1 MENRLN
7 VLVELDEI
15 RRRTEEQ
22 NIDKQ
27 QRIKFLHDKRTQ
39 NRSFKTGDWVLKWN
53 ANDQE
58 KGRHGKL
65 EALWL
70 GPFIIFEK
78 AGEHS
83 YFLQDT
89 NGRMQDFPVH
99 GQYLKSF
106 FQ

>member
-1 MENRLN
+1 MLI
-7 VLVELDEI
+7 ELDKV
-15 RRRTEEQ
+15 RRLAQEQ
-22 NIDKQ
+22 NINKQ
-27 QRIKFLHDKRTQ
+27 QQVKFLHDKTNL
-39 NRSFKTGDWVLKWN
+39 NRSFKVHDWVLKWK
-53 ANDQE
+53 AKDQD
-58 KGRHGKL
+58 KGKHGKF

-89 NGRMQDFPVH
+89 DGRMQDFLVH
-99 GQYLKSF
+99 GEYLKSF